1 MNSVFWRRK
10 ISYIL
15 KEKCGEVGA
24 RRGECSDKLFYMIG
38 LGKSRGMSGVPPIF
52 KSLGGHRDPF
62 DRMLIAQAQSGNF
75 PIVSNERI
83 FDEYHVRRIW

>member
-24 RRGECSDKLFYMIG
+24 HRGECSDKLFYMIG
-38 LGKSRGMSGVPPIF
+38 LWKSRGMSGVVHP
-52 KSLGGHRDPF
+52 KSETGAETKKKGTTIGR
-62 DRMLIAQAQSGNF
+62 
-75 PIVSNERI
+75 E
-83 FDEYHVRRIW
+83 